1 MTPEDSHISV
11 VLVWHTVPKELY
23 MPCKSHNHSI
33 DLDGRQCCPRS
44 LNQAARCKVMYFSCV
59 VCLL

>member
-1 MTPEDSHISV
+1 MTTEDSQISA

-23 MPCKSHNHSI
+23 VRCKSCNHSI

-44 LNQAARCKVMYFSCV
+44 LNHAARC
-59 VCLL
+59 